1 MRISDWSSDVCS
13 SDLTF
18 TRLRVDFD
26 PPTMVLDDAEHDR
39 HSQTRT
45 LSDRLGREER
55 FEHMLQRRL
64 VHAATVIT
72 NRDFDEINALART
85 QRDRAGALDRLSG
98 IVEDV
103 DAHLLELRRREQH
116 RIAFDKILP

>member
-1 MRISDWSSDVCS
+1 
-13 SDLTF
+13 
-18 TRLRVDFD
+18 
-26 PPTMVLDDAEHDR
+26 MVLDDAEHDR

-72 NRDFDEINALART
+72 NRDFDEVIALARKP
-85 QRDRAGALDRLSG
+85 RDRDGALDRLSG

-103 DAHLLELRRREQH
+103 DEHLHELRRSAQD
-116 RIAFDKILP
+116 RIDFGETLCDPKPAIKHVYP

>member
-1 MRISDWSSDVCS
+1 MTAYEVRISDWSSDVCS
-13 SDLTF
+13 SDL
-18 TRLRVDFD
+18 
-26 PPTMVLDDAEHDR
+26 AEHDR

-72 NRDFDEINALART
+72 NRDFDEVIALART

-98 IVEDV
+98 IVEDRS
-103 DAHLLELRRREQH
+103 DERRVGNEGGSKCRA
-116 RIAFDKILP
+116 RWAPNR

>member
-39 HSQTRT
+39 QSQTRT

-72 NRDFDEINALART
+72 NRDRSDERRVGKQCCRT
-85 QRDRAGALDRLSG
+85 WNSRCTHDP
-98 IVEDV
+98 
-103 DAHLLELRRREQH
+103 
-116 RIAFDKILP
+116 KKKK